1 MQNFEREVVV
11 YDFPL
16 LTSIGEMFLRRPIF
30 VLAIRKSISIRLDAS
45 CLSLDE

>member
-30 VLAIRKSISIRLDAS
+30 VLAIRKLRDQL
-45 CLSLDE
+45 LGWRRKP